1 MKKFIHQITLH
12 FSHVIYEHVSWRNF
26 YLRRTV
32 PQKINYN
39 ANFLKY
45 SYFSFLA
52 CKKKPLLFNEN
63 SYRYYGLL
71 LINFIDAMLIMFC
84 ELGCAAYLMS
94 GEILA
99 SSWSF

>member
-1 MKKFIHQITLH
+1 MY
-12 FSHVIYEHVSWRNF
+12 VHVSWRNF
-26 YLRRTV
+26 YLRRIV

-45 SYFSFLA
+45 SYFSFFGLY
-52 CKKKPLLFNEN
+52 KKTITFERN